1 MRPGGR
7 LRKAGVRMSGEW
19 HSRAFGE
26 GDDREVL
33 RLRVR
38 VMGDI
43 DPVRLQE
50 RTWRWQFAENPAGP
64 PVCRLAEDR
73 DRVVGQYVVI
83 PVRMRIAGEERTWFF
98 SCDTMVDPD
107 YRRRGIFTDLAREV
121 FESVESDYPGAS
133 VWGFPNGRS
142 VQAFTGKLGWKVL
155 TIFPVRLFL
164 LHPARALMR
173 RMFIGKSAGRITA
186 PAYQTGISMDFP
198 STRLV
203 PVGRFGREWDAVWEN
218 HRDMSRVMQIRD
230 SLYYNWR
237 YLEGPDFGYRPYYVN
252 RRGEIEGVIVL
263 REVCLEGFRLG
274 ALVEMFPFPVVDK
287 DLSREILL
295 AVIRHFRDRRMDF
308 VSALVSTAD
317 DEFFAKSGFRIL
329 PEKLNPRTW
338 YFGGRFSGADHPA
351 NSIENWYLT
360 YGDAD
365 IV

>member
-1 MRPGGR
+1 
-7 LRKAGVRMSGEW
+7 MSGGW
-19 HSRAFGE
+19 RSRPFGE
-26 GDDREVL
+26 GDDKEVL

-43 DPVRLQE
+43 DPVRLE
-50 RTWRWQFAENPAGP
+50 ELTWRWQFAENPAGP
-64 PVCRLAEDR
+64 PVCRLAEDKG
-73 DRVVGQYVVI
+73 RVVGQYVVI
-83 PVRMRIAGEERTWFF
+83 PVRMRVSGRDCVWFF

-107 YRRRGIFTDLAREV
+107 YRRRGIFTALAREV
-121 FESVESDYPGAS
+121 YASIESDYPGAS

-142 VQAFTGKLGWKVL
+142 VPGFTGKLGWEVL
-155 TIFPVRLFL
+155 TVFPVRLFL

-173 RMFIGKSAGRITA
+173 RVFLGKGAGRISA
-186 PAYQTGISMDFP
+186 PAYQGRIPMDSP
-198 STRLV
+198 SIQLV
-203 PVGRFGREWDAVWEN
+203 PVGRFGREWDAVWEKN
-218 HRDMSRVMQIRD
+218 RDMSQVMQVRD

-252 RRGEIEGVIVL
+252 RHGRIEGVIVL
-263 REVCLEGFRLG
+263 REVCIGGFRLG

-287 DLSREILL
+287 DVSRKILP

-317 DEFFAKSGFRIL
+317 DEFFAGSGFRTV
-329 PEKLNPRTW
+329 PERLNPRAW
-338 YFGGRFSGADHPA
+338 YFGGRFPGAAHPA
-351 NSIENWYLT
+351 REPGNWYLT